1 VTTSIRHESK
11 SRKRIVQTFFLIS
24 DVIYCSY
31 LKSKMSV
38 VSVIEVDCA
47 TRLLNLLK
55 AIYTPM
61 NLGTS
66 KSSDQIHL
74 YLSLSNAT
82 NISLKL
88 LDLCIKTLLSLL
100 LKLLDIRLEIGLSP
114 LISLSGFPLSRESS
128 AYTEAVLKLNEGI

>member
-1 VTTSIRHESK
+1 
-11 SRKRIVQTFFLIS
+11 
-24 DVIYCSY
+24 
-31 LKSKMSV
+31 MSV
-38 VSVIEVDCA
+38 VSVFEVDCA